1 MFEADGEEQE
11 DDDDDDG
18 IIILD
23 TVKAERILILRPQ
36 FLSRLFVP
44 KRLSFCGENVCVWLV
59 IGRILMIERL

>member
-1 MFEADGEEQE
+1 MMFEADGEEQE
-11 DDDDDDG
+11 EDDDG

-44 KRLSFCGENVCVWLV
+44 KRLSFCGENVCVWLGAMV
-59 IGRILMIERL
+59 IGYR

>member
-11 DDDDDDG
+11 EDDDDDG

-44 KRLSFCGENVCVWLV
+44 KRLSFCGENVCVWLGAMV
-59 IGRILMIERL
+59 YGYR